1 MPGLALF
8 IAWNQITA
16 SAALL
21 GMALVASA
29 LRPAADSAFVS

>member
-8 IAWNQITA
+8 IAWNQIAT

-21 GMALVASA
+21 GMALVACTFV
-29 LRPAADSAFVS
+29 PATDRLHEP

>member
-8 IAWNQITA
+8 IAWNQVAA

-21 GMALVASA
+21 GVTLVARAIVSA
-29 LRPAADSAFVS
+29 AE

>member
-21 GMALVASA
+21 GVAFVASA
-29 LRPAADSAFVS
+29 FRPATESALFH